1 MVIQRYRHPVKFYF
15 LSTAIPWVM
24 WGIAAYLSRLD
35 NSEDYSLEL
44 SVFGLLGLCAP
55 IFVAAYFFW
64 KDPVLLQD
72 VKSRFFNFG
81 KPKKIYLVITVLIM
95 PASILIGMALSLLL
109 GHGVDQFV
117 ITGQVSFTSG
127 LFPAWFFLL
136 AAPFL
141 EELAWHT
148 YGTDCLRQRFNLF
161 NTSIIFSF
169 VWVIWHAPLAFIEGY
184 FHANLVVEGLL
195 NNLSFV
201 VSIFALVFIMNWL
214 YYKTDRNIFVPIV
227 IHMSANFFNEIFA
240 THPDSKV
247 IQTALLLIVC
257 IVVVYKERDMF
268 FKYEETAVS

>member
-1 MVIQRYRHPVKFYF
+1 MDLQRYRHPVKFYF

-24 WGIAAYLSRLD
+24 WSIAAYLSRLENAD
-35 NSEDYSLEL
+35 DYGLEVSIL
-44 SVFGLLGLCAP
+44 GLLGLCAP
-55 IFVAAYFFW
+55 IFVAAYLFLQ
-64 KDPVLLQD
+64 DPVLMQD

-81 KPKKIYLVITVLIM
+81 KPKKIYLLITVLIM

-109 GHGVDQFV
+109 GHSVDQFA

-141 EELAWHT
+141 EELAWHS

-161 NTSIIFSF
+161 NTCIIFAF
-169 VWVIWHAPLAFIEGY
+169 VWTIWHAPLAFIEGY

-201 VSIFALVFIMNWL
+201 VSLFALVFLMNWL

-227 IHMSANFFNEIFA
+227 LHMAANFFNEIFA
-240 THPDSKV
+240 THADSKV
-247 IQTALLLIVC
+247 IQTGLLLVVC
-257 IVVVYKERDMF
+257 VVVVYKERDMF
-268 FKYEETAVS
+268 FKFEQPTAN